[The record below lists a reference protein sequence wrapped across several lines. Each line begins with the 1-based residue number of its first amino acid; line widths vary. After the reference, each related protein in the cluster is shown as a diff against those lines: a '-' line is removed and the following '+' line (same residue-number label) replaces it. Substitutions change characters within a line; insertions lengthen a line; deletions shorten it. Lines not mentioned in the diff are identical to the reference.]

1 MAHHLRLLA
10 FLAMVSA
17 IAQQLPV
24 NRARSA
30 EPASQDATTPGLSRE
45 TPSTLDTITIQARR
59 DREIKRQ
66 ITKFVSG
73 GVVTQLNDSL
83 QRWNQPICPV
93 VAGLPSKSAEFI
105 RARMTQVAR
114 DSHAPFGSEHCK
126 PNLVV
131 VATDD
136 PDLLVE
142 KWYKRFR
149 GLFNTC
155 NGSGPV
161 KKFLHS
167 RQPVRV
173 FYNAISTSAGGPGVG
188 ALVLGGVNVS
198 GTGGCLSIGA
208 GDTWLHH
215 GSVQELTSVII
226 VVDGRQTTKIN
237 MGQLADYIAMVGLA
251 QIRVQADTGTAP
263 SILHLFQGSDPQP
276 PGLSPWDEAFL
287 QSLYTT
293 DQSSVL
299 EVPIIEERMYQQ
311 IVGR

>member
-1 MAHHLRLLA
+1 MATHLRLLA

-17 IAQQLPV
+17 MALQLPA
-24 NRARSA
+24 NSARSA
-30 EPASQDATTPGLSRE
+30 EPPSQDSTTAGLSRE
-45 TPSTLDTITIQARR
+45 TRSTPDTVTIQARR
-59 DREIKRQ
+59 NREIKRQ
-66 ITKFVSG
+66 IRNFVTG
-73 GVVTQLNDSL
+73 GVVTQLDESL

-105 RARMTQVAR
+105 LARMIQVAR

-126 PNLVV
+126 LNLVV
-131 VATDD
+131 VATKD

-155 NGSGPV
+155 NGLGPV

-173 FYNAISTSAGGPGVG
+173 YYNAISTSTDGPGLG
-188 ALVLGGVNVS
+188 ALVLGANVPS
-198 GTGGCLSIGA
+198 TGDCRSTGGVG
-208 GDTWLHH
+208 TWLHH

-226 VVDGRQTTKIN
+226 VVDGTQITKIN

-263 SILHLFQGSDPQP
+263 SILHLFQGPDPQP
-276 PGLSPWDEAFL
+276 LGLSPWDKAFL

-299 EVPIIEERMYQQ
+299 EVPIIEDRMFQQ

>member
-17 IAQQLPV
+17 IALQLPV

-30 EPASQDATTPGLSRE
+30 EPSSQDATTPGLSRE

-188 ALVLGGVNVS
+188 ALVLGGVHVS
-198 GTGGCLSIGA
+198 GTGDCLSIGA

-251 QIRVQADTGTAP
+251 QIRVHADTGTAP

-276 PGLSPWDEAFL
+276 QGLSPWDEAFL
-287 QSLYTT
+287 HGLYTT

-299 EVPIIEERMYQQ
+299 EVPMIEDRMFQQ